1 MFVDTRRVRRC
12 GRVFRGLL
20 VADGGLF
27 EGVDFSVVNGV
38 ASSKGRSLKII
49 KDELEKIL
57 QTKQSRSRC
66 EASEED
72 L

>member
-1 MFVDTRRVRRC
+1 
-12 GRVFRGLL
+12 L

-38 ASSKGRSLKII
+38 VSSKGRSLKII

>member
-1 MFVDTRRVRRC
+1 
-12 GRVFRGLL
+12 L